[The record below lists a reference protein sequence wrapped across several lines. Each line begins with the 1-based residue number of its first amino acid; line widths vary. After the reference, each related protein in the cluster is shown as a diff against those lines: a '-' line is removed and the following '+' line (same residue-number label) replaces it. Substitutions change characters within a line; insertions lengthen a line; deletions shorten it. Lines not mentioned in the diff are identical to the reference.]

1 MLVALVQIMAMGHAQ
16 HVNLS
21 AQSMPFEDVLREI
34 AKQTGSDFVFSPQM
48 LSQAKPVDILL
59 QDAPLEEALA
69 KSFEGQP
76 LTYTLAENTI
86 VVKHMQPP
94 AEPVVITGVVTRED
108 GTTLPGAT
116 VMVKGT
122 TRGVSSDAE
131 GKYTIR
137 VREGEDVLVFS
148 FVGMRTREVIIGER
162 RVINVMLEEDITEL
176 GQVVVTGYYEVDRRT
191 FTGAATTISAADIA
205 RVSPSN
211 VLQTIQTID
220 PSFAVLENI
229 EMGSDPNIMP
239 DIELRGEGSL
249 PGLAS
254 EFQYN
259 PNMPTFILDGFE
271 VTARVVFDLDP
282 NRIENITILKDAAA
296 SAIYGSRA
304 ANGVVVIETKV
315 PARGR
320 LRVNYKSDVKF
331 SGADLSDYSLLNAEE
346 KLQYELMAGVYPGD
360 PASAVWTRERN
371 MDEYFLKQRL
381 VSMGYNTDWLA
392 QPVHALAVAHKHSLQ
407 IEEGTEN
414 FRYSLDVFYDNDNGV
429 MKESNRDRVG
439 IGAYFQYRLN
449 NLLFMNRLTYNQV
462 SANNS
467 PYGSFSQY
475 AQANPYLPFETTD
488 GEVVKFFDFVNTP
501 NPMYNAN
508 IGVIDHEA
516 IDEIINNFQLDWTII
531 PGLRWRNTAA
541 FRKTRSRD
549 ERFLPAD
556 HTIFRHLYHS
566 NNAESIAQ
574 AGTYRNTHGE
584 DLRFDVSSVISY
596 FRLMGD
602 HLITFNSGMNM
613 VTQQG
618 DVNTFQVRGFPSSL
632 LSHPSFA
639 TSYDMITGHAGVS
652 PSGSEDIS
660 RMVGFLGTLNYTY
673 DNRYFADVSGRL
685 DGSSKFGAK
694 NRWARLWS
702 VGLGWNLHEES
713 FLKES
718 DLINL
723 FRIRASTGFT
733 GSQNYNPN
741 QALTMFDY
749 IRGDFYYWSLPGVRL
764 MAMGNEALKW
774 QRTRKHNIGIDLQLF
789 NRRLSATANIYRDD
803 SEDALTQVSLP
814 PSLGFISYT
823 ENLGRVRNTGYE
835 LNLSG
840 ILVSRPQENIFW
852 TLFVNAAHN
861 KNRLL
866 EIANSLEAWNA
877 QQDATLSPLP
887 KVRFVEGQDMKA
899 IWVVP
904 SLGIDPATGQEVFL
918 TKDGEYS
925 NTWNPED
932 QVVGGTQTPLVYG
945 SLGTQLRYRQWQLN
959 LYMFYSYGGQT
970 YNQTLVNRVENASP
984 FFNVD
989 RRVLQDRWR
998 EPGDVSHFKDIA
1010 DLRTTQPTSRFIED
1024 NNFLRMS
1031 SFSLSYE
1038 FDQRVIERFRMQQL
1052 RLILYA
1058 SDVFNISSV
1067 KQERGLNYPFA
1078 RSFTFT
1084 TQVSF

>member
-1 MLVALVQIMAMGHAQ
+1 MLLALVQIMALGHAQ
-16 HVNLS
+16 QVNLS
-21 AQSMPFEDVLREI
+21 AQSMPFEEVLREI
-34 AKQTGSDFVFSPQM
+34 ARQTGSDFVFSPQM

-86 VVKHMQPP
+86 VVKHQQPP
-94 AEPVVITGVVTRED
+94 AEPLVITGVVTRED

-122 TRGVSSDAE
+122 TRGTSTDEE

-137 VREGEDVLVFS
+137 VREGEDVLVYS
-148 FVGMRTREVIIGER
+148 FVGMRSREAVIGER
-162 RVINVMLEEDITEL
+162 RVINIMLEEDITEL

-229 EMGSDPNIMP
+229 EIGSDPNIMP

-271 VTARVVFDLDP
+271 VPPRVVFDLDP

-331 SGADLSDYSLLNAEE
+331 SGADLSDYDLLNAEE

-360 PASAVWTRERN
+360 PTSPVWTRERN
-371 MDEYFLKQRL
+371 MDEFFLKQRL
-381 VSMGYNTDWLA
+381 VAMGYDTDWLA

-414 FRYSLDVFYDNDNGV
+414 FRYSLDLYYDNDNGV
-429 MKESNRDRVG
+429 MRESNRDRIG

-475 AQANPYLPFETTD
+475 AQANPYLPFETVD

-516 IDEIINNFQLDWTII
+516 IDEIINNFQLDWTIV
-531 PGLRWRNTAA
+531 PGLRWRNLAS

-556 HTIFRHLYHS
+556 HTMFRHLYHS
-566 NNAESIAQ
+566 NNAENIIL

-584 DLRFDVSSVISY
+584 DLRFDVSSVLSY
-596 FRLMGD
+596 FRLSGN
-602 HLITFNSGMNM
+602 HLITFNSGMNL

-618 DVNTFQVRGFPSSL
+618 DINTFQVRGFPSSL

-639 TSYDMITGHAGVS
+639 TSYDMVTGHAGVS
-652 PSGSEDIS
+652 PAGSEDIS
-660 RMVGFLGTLNYTY
+660 RMIGFLGTLNYTY
-673 DNRYFADVSGRL
+673 DSRYFADVSGRL

-702 VGLGWNLHEES
+702 VGLGWNIHEES
-713 FLKES
+713 FLKDS
-718 DLINL
+718 DLVSML
-723 FRIRASTGFT
+723 RIRASTGFT

-749 IRGDFYYWSLPGVRL
+749 IRGDFYYWSLPGARL

-814 PSLGFISYT
+814 PSLGFVSYT

-835 LNLSG
+835 LNLTG
-840 ILVSRPQENIFW
+840 TLVSRPQENIFW

-877 QQDATLSPLP
+877 QQDATVSPLP
-887 KVRFVEGQDMKA
+887 KVRFVEGQDMKS
-899 IWVVP
+899 IWVVQ
-904 SLGIDPATGQEVFL
+904 SLGIDPTTGQEIFL
-918 TKDGEYS
+918 TKDGEMT

-932 QVVGGTQTPLVYG
+932 QVVGGAQTPLVYG
-945 SLGTQLRYRQWQLN
+945 SFGTQLRYQKWQLN
-959 LYMFYSYGGQT
+959 LYLFYSYGGQI
-970 YNQTLVNRVENASP
+970 YNQTLVTRVENANP
-984 FFNVD
+984 LLNVD
-989 RRVLQDRWR
+989 RRVFDDRWR

-1010 DLRTTQPTSRFIED
+1010 DLSITQPTSRFIED

-1038 FDQRVIERFRMQQL
+1038 FDTRVIERFGMQQL

-1058 SDVFNISSV
+1058 NDVFNISSV
-1067 KQERGLNYPFA
+1067 KQERGLSYPFA